1 MAVNFWTWWKRQV
14 GPVAGKEFIHLLNDP
29 ATLRMAVLLP
39 IMQLLIFGFAI
50 NMDISN
56 IPTAVFNEDLRPAS
70 YELLDSFKNTT
81 YFDIRR
87 QVLSKTSLLSAIR
100 RGDVK
105 VGIDIPP
112 NYTDNIVSGRKATF
126 QVLID
131 GSDSNTANQGMG
143 AAVQLG
149 TVLSQNAQAKKSGG
163 VSTADFNQIE
173 AVPHL
178 LYNPDLKT
186 TYLII
191 PALLAVVLMMV
202 TLMLTT
208 FSIVREKEQGTMDQL
223 LVTPLRPAGLMVG
236 KILPYVLLGLID
248 FNFVL
253 LVMVF
258 IFAVPIQG
266 NVWILELGA
275 LIFLMSVLGMGL
287 IVSSFSTNQAQAGQ
301 IAQMMAMPSFL
312 LSGFMFSI
320 QAEPPAIQAISYS
333 FPTTY
338 FIEILRAVIIRG
350 ATLQEVARPLLMMT
364 VIGVAILS
372 ISIITFRKRSA

>member
-1 MAVNFWTWWKRQV
+1 
-14 GPVAGKEFIHLLNDP
+14 
-29 ATLRMAVLLP
+29 MAVLLP
-39 IMQLLIFGFAI
+39 VMQLLIFGFAI
-50 NMDISN
+50 NMEISN

-70 YELLDSFKNTT
+70 YELLDSFRNTT
-81 YFDIRR
+81 YFKLQQ
-87 QVLSKTSLLSAIR
+87 QVLSKTSLLAAIR
-100 RGDVK
+100 RGDAK

-112 NYTDNIVSGRKATF
+112 DYTDNIVNGRKAPF

-131 GSDSNTANQGMG
+131 GSDSNTANQGM
-143 AAVQLG
+143 AASVQLG
-149 TVLSQNAQAKKSGG
+149 TVLSQNAQMKKSGG
-163 VSTADFNQIE
+163 ISSASFNQIE

-236 KILPYVLLGLID
+236 KILPYVLLGFID

-258 IFAVPIQG
+258 IFAVPIRG
-266 NVWILELGA
+266 SIWILELGA
-275 LIFLMSVLGMGL
+275 FIFLLSVLGMGL

-320 QAEPPAIQAISYS
+320 QAEPPAIQVISYM

-338 FIEILRAVIIRG
+338 FIEILRGVIIRG
-350 ATLQEVARPLLMMT
+350 ATFQEVIWPLLLMT
-364 VIGVAILS
+364 LIGIIILS
-372 ISIITFRKRSA
+372 ISILTFRKRST